1 MGKSKNDFMQDRENE
16 SFASQLLSDDAASY
30 QADLRAGFTALSNR
44 FEYDVDQYEAGNIS
58 AIDLAVKFKNEIDIM
73 TTQIENRK
81 SWLDEAKRE
90 IANEADQYG
99 KAGYHGLVFTVQ
111 TRSTNSYKNIDA
123 WLNAEKTK
131 KEVEAKAK
139 LALQLIEKGI
149 EPLDANTGELL
160 PIPEV
165 TVTSYLKT
173 DKAK

>member
-1 MGKSKNDFMQDRENE
+1 MGKSKDLFMQDREEE
-16 SFASQLLSDDAASY
+16 SFASQLLKDDAVSY
-30 QADLRAGFTALSNR
+30 QHDLMAGFTALSNR

-73 TTQIENRK
+73 TAQIENRK

-90 IANEADQYG
+90 IAGEADGYG
-99 KAGYHGLVFTVQ
+99 ESGYKGFVFTVQ

-131 KEVEAKAK
+131 KEIEAKAK

>member
-1 MGKSKNDFMQDRENE
+1 MGKSKDLFMQDREEE
-16 SFASQLLSDDAASY
+16 SFASQLLTDDATSY

-44 FEYDVDQYEAGNIS
+44 FEYDVDQYESGNIS
-58 AIDLAVKFKNEIDIM
+58 AIDLAVKFKNEIDVM

-81 SWLDEAKRE
+81 SWLDKAKRE

-99 KAGYHGLVFTVQ
+99 KSGYKGLVFTIQ

-123 WLNAEKTK
+123 WANAEKTK
-131 KEVEAKAK
+131 KEIEAKAK

-149 EPLDANTGELL
+149 EPVDANTGELL
-160 PIPEV
+160 PVPDV